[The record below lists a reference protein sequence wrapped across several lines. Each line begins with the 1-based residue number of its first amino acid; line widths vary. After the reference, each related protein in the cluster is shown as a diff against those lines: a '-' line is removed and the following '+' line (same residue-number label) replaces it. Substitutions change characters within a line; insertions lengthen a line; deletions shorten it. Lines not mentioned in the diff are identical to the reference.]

1 MSKKKKITEALTEYT
16 EKIIESRL
24 EDVLSDRFATYSKYI
39 IQERALPNVKDGLKP
54 VQRRI
59 LYGMYKMGMMSDK
72 PYKKSARIVGEVM
85 GKYHPHGDSSIYEAM
100 VRLSQDF
107 KTNMPLVDMHGNNGS
122 VDGDS
127 PAAMRYTEARL
138 TPMAEQLLLDIQKHT
153 VDFIPNFDDEE
164 YEPVVLP
171 ARFPNLLVNGSTGI
185 SSGYAT
191 DVPPHNLTEV
201 MQAVMH
207 RIDDPLCDLESLM
220 SKLPG
225 PDFPTGGIIQG
236 IDGIADAYRTGKGR
250 IVLRAK
256 VEISGSSILIHQLPY
271 DVNKAVLVRKIDEIR
286 AAAKVPGIAE
296 VRDESD
302 REGLRILIETKKD
315 ADQDVILNYL
325 FKNTLLQRSYNFNM
339 VAIHNGRPEYMGLTA
354 ILDSYILHQKDVITN
369 RSNYDLQKALLRKH
383 IVEGLEAMVDIV
395 DDIIVLIK
403 QSKNKTESK
412 EAIMKKY
419 GFTDDQ
425 AEAIVTLQLYR
436 LSNTDIVALRKESKE
451 LGTQIHRLE
460 GILSSEELLKTVLK
474 AEIEA
479 LLVEFDTPR
488 KSVIE
493 ADIETIRLTEEDL
506 IKEEP
511 CVVATTAQ
519 GYVKRASTRSY
530 GAVSETEVGLKPDDV
545 LTGVFETTT
554 FATLLVFTTKGNY
567 IYYPVFKL
575 PDVKWKDLGTHI
587 SNLVSIDADE
597 QLVHAQVVSAFDPA
611 IDVLITTRKG
621 MIKRTSLQEFNVTRY
636 TKKMKAIK
644 LKAGDH
650 VVSVEIGSEPAIAVT
665 TKHGMLSV
673 FMTYEV
679 PQSGIVTSG
688 VTAIK
693 SKHKQ
698 DACVGGHFIKED
710 SDLYAFTSRGH
721 VIRADSAT
729 FEPKGRL
736 RVPYQ
741 LTSSIK
747 SNPHELLNSF
757 VLLKSRYLAHD
768 RITIEA
774 DSPLILDLFDIK
786 YTTSDNGKKIV
797 QEAQSNFIKLW
808 PVERAT
814 SFVAKDLGTPPVTL
828 PSPPEPK
835 DVAKEEGQTIDQI
848 RLEFDETEE

>member
-1 MSKKKKITEALTEYT
+1 MSKKKIIDTLLEYT

-138 TPMAEQLLLDIQKHT
+138 TRIAEMLLQDINKHT

-191 DVPPHNLTEV
+191 DVPPHNITEV
-201 MQAVMH
+201 LRAVMH
-207 RIDDPLCDLESLM
+207 RIDDPLCDLDSLLAIM
-220 SKLPG
+220 PG
-225 PDFPTGGIIQG
+225 PDFPTGGTIQG
-236 IDGIADAYRTGKGR
+236 IDGIKDAYDTGKGR
-250 IVLRAK
+250 IVIRGTIQ
-256 VEISGSSILIHQLPY
+256 VTPTQLIITQLPY
-271 DVNKAVLVRKIDEIR
+271 DVNKSVLVRKIDEIR
-286 AAAKVPGIAE
+286 AAAKVPGISE

-302 REGLRILIETKKD
+302 REGLRIVVDTKKD

-325 FKNTLLQRSYNFNM
+325 LKNTLLQRSYNFNM
-339 VAIHNGRPEYMGLTA
+339 VAIHNGRPEYMGLQA
-354 ILDSYILHQKDVITN
+354 MLDSYILHQKDVITN
-369 RSNYDLQKALLRKH
+369 RSNYDLQKASLRKH

-412 EAIMKKY
+412 DAIMSRF
-419 GFTDDQ
+419 GFSDDQ

-436 LSNTDIVALRKESKE
+436 LSNTDITALRKESKE
-451 LGTQIHRLE
+451 LGLEIKKLE

-479 LLVEFDTPR
+479 LLLDFDMPR
-488 KSVIE
+488 RSAIE
-493 ADIETIRLTEEDL
+493 ADITTIRLAEEDL
-506 IKEEP
+506 IDEEP
-511 CVVATTAQ
+511 TIVATTAL

-530 GAVSETEVGLKPDDV
+530 GAVKEQECGLKPDDV

-554 FATLLVFTTKGNY
+554 FATLLMFTNKGNY

-597 QLVHAQVVSAFDPA
+597 VIIQSHVISTFDPA
-611 IDVLITTRKG
+611 IDVLITTKKG
-621 MIKRTSLQEFNVTRY
+621 MIKRTSLLEYNVTRY
-636 TKKMKAIK
+636 SKKMKAIK
-644 LKAGDH
+644 LKAGDA
-650 VVSVEIGSEPAIAVT
+650 VVSVEVGSALAIAVT
-665 TKHGMLSV
+665 TEQGMLSV
-673 FMTYEV
+673 FATQEV
-679 PQSGIVTSG
+679 PQSGLLTSG
-688 VTAIK
+688 VNAIK
-693 SKHKQ
+693 SKFKQ
-698 DACVGGHFIKED
+698 DKTTGGHWVPD
-710 SDLYAFTSRGH
+710 QTDLYALTNRGNI
-721 VIRADSAT
+721 IRVDLST
-729 FEPKGRL
+729 YEPKGRL

-741 LTSSIK
+741 LTTPIK
-747 SNPHELLNSF
+747 SNPHQILHTTTMA
-757 VLLKSRYLAHD
+757 KARYLAHE
-768 RITIEA
+768 RMTIQA
-774 DSPLILDLFDIK
+774 TPPLTIDAFEIK
-786 YTTSDNGKKIV
+786 YPQSDNGKKFATATQTNLTRLSSIQRAV
-797 QEAQSNFIKLW
+797 RFTAAAIPVVIAQ
-808 PVERAT
+808 
-814 SFVAKDLGTPPVTL
+814 
-828 PSPPEPK
+828 EPK
-835 DVAKEEGQTIDQI
+835 PKPQKPIAEANQTY
-848 RLEFDETEE
+848 LEFDETEE

>member
-1 MSKKKKITEALTEYT
+1 MNHVSKKKITELVLEYT

-138 TPMAEQLLLDIQKHT
+138 TPIAERLLQDINKHT

-164 YEPVVLP
+164 YEPIVLP

-191 DVPPHNLTEV
+191 DVPPHNITEV
-201 MQAVMH
+201 LRAVMR
-207 RIDDPLCDLESLM
+207 RIDEPLCTLESLLEIM
-220 SKLPG
+220 PG
-225 PDFPTGGIIQG
+225 PDFPTGGTIQG
-236 IDGIADAYRTGKGR
+236 IDGIKEAYETGKGR
-250 IVLRAK
+250 IVIRGTIE
-256 VEISGSSILIHQLPY
+256 VTPTQLIITQLPY

-286 AAAKVPGIAE
+286 AATKVPGITE

-302 REGLRILIETKKD
+302 REGLRIVVDTKKD

-325 FKNTLLQRSYNFNM
+325 LKNTLLQRSYNFNM
-339 VAIHNGRPEYMGLTA
+339 VAIHNGRPEYMGLFA
-354 ILDSYILHQKDVITN
+354 MLDSYILHQKDVITN
-369 RSNYDLQKALLRKH
+369 RSNYDLQKASLRKH

-412 EAIMKKY
+412 EAIMKQF
-419 GFTDDQ
+419 GFTEDQ

-436 LSNTDIVALRKESKE
+436 LSNTDITALRKESKE
-451 LGTQIHRLE
+451 LGLEIKKLE

-479 LLVEFDTPR
+479 LLLDFDMPR
-488 KSVIE
+488 RSAIE
-493 ADIETIRLTEEDL
+493 ADITTIRLAEEDL
-506 IKEEP
+506 IDEEP
-511 CVVATTAQ
+511 TIVATTAL
-519 GYVKRASTRSY
+519 GYVKRASLRSY
-530 GAVSETEVGLKPDDV
+530 GAVKEHETGLKPEDV

-554 FATLLVFTTKGNY
+554 FATLLMFTSKGNY

-587 SNLVSIDADE
+587 SNLVSIDQDE
-597 QLVHAQVVSAFDPA
+597 AIVHAQVVSQFDPA
-611 IDVLITTRKG
+611 IDVLMTTRKG
-621 MIKRTSLQEFNVTRY
+621 MIKRTSLAEYNVTRY
-636 TKKMKAIK
+636 SKKMKAIK
-644 LKAGDH
+644 LKAGDS
-650 VVSVEIGSEPAIAVT
+650 VVSVEVGSDTAIAVT
-665 TKHGMLSV
+665 TQHGMCSV
-673 FMTYEV
+673 FATQEV
-679 PQSGIVTSG
+679 PQSGLLTSG

-693 SKHKQ
+693 SKFKQ
-698 DACVGGHFIKED
+698 DQTTGGHWIHSQ
-710 SDLYAFTSRGH
+710 SDLYALTTRGNI
-721 VIRADSAT
+721 IRVDLSA

-741 LTSSIK
+741 LTSPIK
-747 SNPHELLNSF
+747 SNPHELLHTMT
-757 VLLKSRYLAHD
+757 LLKASYAAHE
-768 RITIEA
+768 RMTIIA
-774 DSPLILDLFDIK
+774 TPPLTIDAFEIK
-786 YTTSDNGKKIV
+786 YTQSDNGKKFATAE
-797 QEAQSNFIKLW
+797 QTHLTKLSAIQRATHFTAVEIPVTAPSEPKPKPV
-808 PVERAT
+808 PVEE
-814 SFVAKDLGTPPVTL
+814 SN
-828 PSPPEPK
+828 
-835 DVAKEEGQTIDQI
+835 QI
-848 RLEFDETEE
+848 RLDFDETED

>member
-1 MSKKKKITEALTEYT
+1 MSKKKKIAEVLNEYT

-59 LYGMYKMGMMSDK
+59 LYGMFKMGMLSDK

-122 VDGDS
+122 IDGDS

-138 TPMAEQLLLDIQKHT
+138 TPIAEQLLLDIQKHT

-201 MQAVMH
+201 LKAVML
-207 RIDDPLCDLESLM
+207 RIDEPLCDLSQLM
-220 SKLPG
+220 ELLPG
-225 PDFPTGGIIQG
+225 PDFPTGGTIQG
-236 IDGIADAYRTGKGR
+236 VDGIVDAYQTGKGR
-250 IVLRAK
+250 IVLRAT
-256 VEISGSSILIHQLPY
+256 VETTTNAIIVNQLPY
-271 DVNKAVLVRKIDEIR
+271 DVNKANLVRKIDEIR
-286 AAAKVPGIAE
+286 AASKVPGISE

-302 REGLRILIETKKD
+302 REGLRIVIDTKKD
-315 ADQDVILNYL
+315 ADQDVVLNYL
-325 FKNTLLQRSYNFNM
+325 LKNTLLQRSYNFNM
-339 VAIHNGRPEYMGLTA
+339 VAIHNGRPEYMGLSA

-369 RSNYDLQKALLRKH
+369 RSNYDLQKAQLRKH

-403 QSKNKTESK
+403 QSKNKAESK
-412 EAIMKKY
+412 TAIMEKY
-419 GFTDDQ
+419 GFSDDQ

-436 LSNTDIVALRKESKE
+436 LSNTDIVALRKENKE
-451 LGTQIHRLE
+451 LQSQIQRLE

-474 AEIEA
+474 AEIEG
-479 LLVEFDTPR
+479 LLLLFDTPR
-488 KSVIE
+488 KSIIE
-493 ADIETIRLTEEDL
+493 TDIETIRLAEEDL

-511 CVVATTAQ
+511 CIVATSAQ
-519 GYVKRASTRSY
+519 GYVKRTSTRSY
-530 GAVSETEVGLKPDDV
+530 GALTEVEAGLKPDDI
-545 LTGVFETTT
+545 LTGVFDTTT
-554 FATLLVFTTKGNY
+554 FATLLVFTNKGNY

-575 PDVKWKDLGTHI
+575 PDVKWKDLGKHI

-597 QLVHAQVVSAFDPA
+597 QLVHTQVISSFDPF

-621 MIKRTSLQEFNVTRY
+621 MIKRTSLSEYNVTRY

-644 LKAGDH
+644 LKAGDS
-650 VVSVEIGSEPAIAVT
+650 VVSVDIGSETTIGVT
-665 TKHGMLSV
+665 TKYGMLSV
-673 FMTYEV
+673 FATYEV

-698 DACVGGHFIKED
+698 DQCVGGHFIVEKG
-710 SDLYAFTSRGH
+710 DLYAFTSRGH
-721 VIRADSAT
+721 VIRTDAT
-729 FEPKGRL
+729 QYEPKGRL

-757 VLLKSRYLAHD
+757 VWPVERYQTHD
-768 RITIEA
+768 RLAIEA
-774 DSPLILDLFDIK
+774 DVPLVLDAFEIK
-786 YTTSDNGKKIV
+786 YTQSDNGKKIITND
-797 QEAQSNFIKLW
+797 QSNFIKLW
-808 PVERAT
+808 PIERST
-814 SFVAKDLGTPPVTL
+814 TFIAKDLGTPPVQGSTND
-828 PSPPEPK
+828 EPK
-835 DVAKEEGQTIDQI
+835 SEEEVKKVDQI
-848 RLEFDETEE
+848 SLDFDETEE

>member
-1 MSKKKKITEALTEYT
+1 
-16 EKIIESRL
+16 L
-24 EDVLSDRFATYSKYI
+24 EDIVSERFATYSKYI

-138 TPMAEQLLLDIQKHT
+138 TPIAEMLLKDINKHT

-164 YEPVVLP
+164 YEPIVLP

-191 DVPPHNLTEV
+191 DVPPHNITEV
-201 MQAVMH
+201 LHAVMR
-207 RIDDPLCDLESLM
+207 RIDEPNCTLESLLDIM
-220 SKLPG
+220 PG
-225 PDFPTGGIIQG
+225 PDFPTGGTIQG
-236 IDGIADAYRTGKGR
+236 MDGIKEAYETGKGR
-250 IVLRAK
+250 IVLRGTI
-256 VEISGSSILIHQLPY
+256 ETTPSQLIITQLPY

-286 AAAKVPGIAE
+286 AAIKVPGIAE

-302 REGLRILIETKKD
+302 REGLRIVVDTKKG

-325 FKNTLLQRSYNFNM
+325 LKNTLLQRSYNFNM
-339 VAIHNGRPEYMGLTA
+339 VAIHNGRPEYMGLFA
-354 ILDSYILHQKDVITN
+354 MLDSYILHQKDVITN
-369 RSNYDLQKALLRKH
+369 RSNYDLQKASLRKH

-403 QSKNKTESK
+403 QSKNKAESK
-412 EAIMKKY
+412 AAIIKQF
-419 GFTDDQ
+419 GFTEDQ

-436 LSNTDIVALRKESKE
+436 LSNTDITALRQESKE
-451 LGTQIHRLE
+451 LGLEIKKLE

-479 LLVEFDTPR
+479 LLIDFDMPR
-488 KSVIE
+488 RCAIE
-493 ADIETIRLTEEDL
+493 ADISTIRLAEEDL
-506 IKEEP
+506 INEEP
-511 CVVATTAQ
+511 TVVATTAL

-530 GAVSETEVGLKPDDV
+530 GAVKEQEAGLKPDDV

-554 FATLLVFTTKGNY
+554 FATLLAFTNKGNY
-567 IYYPVFKL
+567 VYYPVFKL

-597 QLVHAQVVSAFDPA
+597 VIVQTQVIATFDPA

-621 MIKRTSLQEFNVTRY
+621 MIKRTSLAEYNVTRY
-636 TKKMKAIK
+636 SKKMKAIK
-644 LKAGDH
+644 LKAGDV
-650 VVSVEIGSEPAIAVT
+650 VVSVEVGSAQAIAIT
-665 TKHGMLSV
+665 TKQGMLSV
-673 FMTYEV
+673 FSTLEV
-679 PQSGIVTSG
+679 PQSGLLTSG

-693 SKHKQ
+693 SKFKQ
-698 DACVGGHFIKED
+698 DATTGGHFISD
-710 SDLYAFTSRGH
+710 QSDLYALTTRGH
-721 VIRADSAT
+721 IIRVDVAGY
-729 FEPKGRL
+729 EPKGRL

-741 LTSSIK
+741 LTTPIK
-747 SNPHELLNSF
+747 SNPHELLHTMT
-757 VLLKSRYLAHD
+757 LAKASYSAHELV
-768 RITIEA
+768 TIQA
-774 DSPLILDLFDIK
+774 TPPVTIDAFDIK
-786 YTTSDNGKKIV
+786 YPQSDNGKKFSQADQTNLTRLYAI
-797 QEAQSNFIKLW
+797 A
-808 PVERAT
+808 RAT
-814 SFVAKDLGTPPVTL
+814 QFTAVNLVPPIPQESQPKAAKPDAE
-828 PSPPEPK
+828 SK
-835 DVAKEEGQTIDQI
+835 QI
-848 RLEFDETEE
+848 RLELEETED

>member
-1 MSKKKKITEALTEYT
+1 MSKKKIVDTLLEYT

-138 TPMAEQLLLDIQKHT
+138 TRIAEMLLQDINKHT

-191 DVPPHNLTEV
+191 DVPPHNITEV
-201 MQAVMH
+201 LRAVMR
-207 RIDDPLCDLESLM
+207 RIDDPLCSLDSLLELM
-220 SKLPG
+220 PG
-225 PDFPTGGIIQG
+225 PDFPTGGTIQG
-236 IDGIADAYRTGKGR
+236 IDGIKEAYETGKGR
-250 IVLRAK
+250 IVIRGTIQ
-256 VEISGSSILIHQLPY
+256 VTPTQLIITQLPY
-271 DVNKAVLVRKIDEIR
+271 DVNKSVLVRKIDEIR
-286 AAAKVPGIAE
+286 AAAKVPGITE

-302 REGLRILIETKKD
+302 REGLRIVVDTKKD

-325 FKNTLLQRSYNFNM
+325 LKNTLLQRSYNFNM
-339 VAIHNGRPEYMGLTA
+339 VAIHNGRPEYMGLQA
-354 ILDSYILHQKDVITN
+354 MLDSYILHQKDVITN
-369 RSNYDLQKALLRKH
+369 RSNYDLQKASLRKH

-412 EAIMKKY
+412 EAIMSRF

-436 LSNTDIVALRKESKE
+436 LSNTDITALRKESKE
-451 LGTQIHRLE
+451 LGLEIKQLE

-479 LLVEFDTPR
+479 LLLDFDMPR
-488 KSVIE
+488 RSAIE
-493 ADIETIRLTEEDL
+493 ADITTIRLAEEDL
-506 IKEEP
+506 IDEEP
-511 CVVATTAQ
+511 TIVATTAL

-530 GAVSETEVGLKPDDV
+530 GAVKEPEVGLKPDDV

-554 FATLLVFTTKGNY
+554 FATLLLFTNKGNY

-597 QLVHAQVVSAFDPA
+597 LIIQSQVVTTFDAA
-611 IDVLITTRKG
+611 IDVLITTKKG
-621 MIKRTSLQEFNVTRY
+621 MIKRTSLAEYNVTRY
-636 TKKMKAIK
+636 SKKMKAIK
-644 LKAGDH
+644 LKAGDA
-650 VVSVEIGSEPAIAVT
+650 VVSVEVGSALAIAVT
-665 TKHGMLSV
+665 TEQGMLSV
-673 FMTYEV
+673 FATQEV
-679 PQSGIVTSG
+679 PLSGLLTSG
-688 VTAIK
+688 VNAIK
-693 SKHKQ
+693 SKFKQ
-698 DACVGGHFIKED
+698 DKTTGGHWIPD
-710 SDLYAFTSRGH
+710 HTDLYALTTRGNI
-721 VIRADSAT
+721 IRVDLSG

-741 LTSSIK
+741 LTTPIK
-747 SNPHELLNSF
+747 SNPHQ
-757 VLLKSRYLAHD
+757 VLHTTTLAKARYMAHE
-768 RITIEA
+768 RMTIHA
-774 DSPLILDLFDIK
+774 TPPLSIDAFEIK
-786 YTTSDNGKKIV
+786 YPQSDNGKKFASS
-797 QEAQSNFIKLW
+797 AQTNLSRLTSIQ
-808 PVERAT
+808 RAVT
-814 SFVAKDLGTPPVTL
+814 FVAAPIPLVLAQEPRPKPEKLVVESNQITL
-828 PSPPEPK
+828 
-835 DVAKEEGQTIDQI
+835 D
-848 RLEFDETEE
+848 FDETED